1 MITNSPTNT
10 NMNSG
15 GRRKREATKNNNLT
29 NSLKNTNL
37 NTTGRRKIEVLL
49 LRRRKKRTTH
59 NHNLRNRDYKL
70 ADEHKRKKG
79 GRRLFFS
86 VS

>member
-29 NSLKNTNL
+29 KSLKSTNL

-49 LRRRKKRTTH
+49 LRRKKRTKH
-59 NHNLRNRDYKL
+59 SHNLRNRDSKL
-70 ADEHKRKKG
+70 DDEDKRKKG
-79 GRRLFFS
+79 GRRLLFS

>member
-29 NSLKNTNL
+29 KSLKSTNL
-37 NTTGRRKIEVLL
+37 DTTGRRKMKVLL
-49 LRRRKKRTTH
+49 LRRKKRTKH
-59 NHNLRNRDYKL
+59 NRNPRNPDNKL
-70 ADEHKRKKG
+70 DDEDIRKKG
-79 GRRLFFS
+79 KKKTFF
-86 VS
+86 

>member
-29 NSLKNTNL
+29 NSLKHTNF
-37 NTTGRRKIEVLL
+37 NTTGRRKIEVLPSK
-49 LRRRKKRTTH
+49 RRKKRTKH
-59 NHNLRNRDYKL
+59 NHNLKNRDNKL
-70 ADEHKRKKG
+70 EDEDIRKKEEEN
-79 GRRLFFS
+79 FFI
-86 VS
+86 